1 MANRFPLVV
10 ESSGVASILELPSGD
25 NLDLTGNSIVGAGT
39 VALSNLTVGG
49 SQGTNGQLLT
59 STGSGVG
66 WADAAGGG
74 RWTQISSTT
83 LTTAD
88 NVDYIDFNNFDAS
101 YKEFELRASGVASPG
116 NRTLSL
122 FLDFGSGVVTSATY
136 TYKKWYGY
144 HSNTSSGP
152 AYQRD
157 NFSNGIPIV
166 NNDSNESFSHG
177 QARWTNKGSL
187 VHTFGIG
194 AQAESSGYGVS
205 PMTHGGFHYANKND
219 TITGVRVRNRYT
231 GSNYKLAGTF
241 TLYGLAIS

>member
-66 WADAAGGG
+66 WADAPGGG

-83 LTTAD
+83 LTAAD

-101 YKEFELRASGVASPG
+101 YKEFELRVFGVVSPG
-116 NRTLSL
+116 NRQLSL
-122 FLDFGSGVVTSATY
+122 FLDFGSGVVTSSSY
-136 TYKKWYGY
+136 SYKKWYGY
-144 HSNTSSGP
+144 HSSTSTGP
-152 AYQRD
+152 TYQRD
-157 NFSNGIPIV
+157 TSSDGIPIGS
-166 NNDSNESFSHG
+166 NDSGQSFMHG

-187 VHTFGIG
+187 VHTFAIG
-194 AQAESSGYGVS
+194 AQAESSGHGVS
-205 PMTHGGFHYANKND
+205 PQTAGGFLYANRND

-231 GSNYKLAGTF
+231 GSNYELAGTF

>member
-1 MANRFPLVV
+1 MANRFPIVV
-10 ESSGVASILELPSGD
+10 ESSGVSSLLELPSGD
-25 NLDLTGNSIVGAGT
+25 NLDLTGSGIVNVGT
-39 VALSNLTVGG
+39 VGLSNLTIAGQ
-49 SQGTNGQLLT
+49 QGTNGQLLT

-66 WADAAGGG
+66 WSNPPEGG

-83 LTTAD
+83 LTAAD

-122 FLDFGSGVVTSATY
+122 FLDFGSGVVTSSSY
-136 TYKKWYGY
+136 SYKKWYGY
-144 HSNTSSGP
+144 PSSTSTGP
-152 AYQRD
+152 SYQRD
-157 NFSNGIPIV
+157 TSSNGIPIGT
-166 NNDSNESFSHG
+166 NDSNESFLHG

-187 VHTFGIG
+187 VHTFAIG
-194 AQAESSGYGVS
+194 ANSESSGHGVS
-205 PMTHGGFHYANKND
+205 PQTAGGFHYANKND